1 MKKVLLVHN
10 DKDNVVLHYRV
21 KVYSYLSRFLKKN
34 GWGLSVICSKKD
46 DEICDFNYHL
56 ADITIRNVIQF
67 ALTNKVTTVILFMN
81 MKRWR
86 LFPLMIAL
94 RLLGKKVIYWGH
106 GKNLQDESNI
116 VKNFLYKIAFLLS
129 TNVLVYNKESI
140 KKYIPAIW
148 HKKSY
153 YANNSIDLSD
163 ACCIKHPDEV
173 LSKLN
178 FSQSFNIC
186 VIGRIQKRKKIP
198 ILCEAVRQLKSSNV
212 TLTVIGNIEDKAVL
226 DYEKDINIAFLG
238 PINGIE
244 KYDYLNA
251 CSLYCLPGTVGLS
264 IVDALC
270 FGKPFIAIDDGVI
283 KHSPEVIY
291 LKDGEN
297 GFLLNELNIEA
308 LVEKISYYINTP
320 SLIKL
325 HSNKSLDIYRYE
337 ANIDNM
343 AEGFLKVLNHV

>member
-10 DKDNVVLHYRV
+10 DKENIILHYRV
-21 KVYSYLSRFLKKN
+21 KVYSYLSRFLKKR

-46 DEICDFNYHL
+46 DEFCDFNYHL
-56 ADITIRNVIQF
+56 ADITLKNVIQYV
-67 ALTNKVTTVILFMN
+67 LKNDISTVILFIN

-86 LFPLMIAL
+86 LFPLIITL

-116 VKNFLYKIAFLLS
+116 AKNFLYKIAFFLSSSILL
-129 TNVLVYNKESI
+129 YNKISI
-140 KKYIPAIW
+140 KKYIPTFW

-163 ACCIKHPDEV
+163 ACCLRKPSAV
-173 LSKLN
+173 LKELN
-178 FSQSFNIC
+178 FENSFNIC
-186 VIGRIQKRKKIP
+186 VIGRIQERKKIP
-198 ILCEAVRQLKSSNV
+198 TLCDAVRKLKHKNV
-212 TLTVIGNIEDKAVL
+212 TLTIIGNIEDQSVL
-226 DYEKDINIAFLG
+226 QYKEDTNIALLG
-238 PINGIE
+238 PIVGAE

-291 LKDGEN
+291 LKDGKN
-297 GFLLNELNIEA
+297 GFLLNELNVEA
-308 LVEKISYYINTP
+308 LVEKISCYINDP
-320 SLIKL
+320 SLIER
-325 HSNKSLDIYRYE
+325 HSSESLNIYRNE
-337 ANIDNM
+337 ANIDKM
-343 AEGFLKVLNHV
+343 AEGFLKALNHV